1 MSVSVDIIL
10 NCIYLQHRKKNKKGI
25 IYIFIE
31 FCVLCAISGISFICS
46 FIGHTFALCLLQ
58 NAIIYILYIFSCF
71 YSFSVRF
78 KKRKQHKIF
87 VVCSR
92 MALLR
97 VNLLFLHNF
106 FIVIFFGNKKTKHF
120 QLYFIFF
127 SSQTH
132 TRMIRNTLSSL
143 YQISSINII
152 QIAYIFYIFV

>member
-1 MSVSVDIIL
+1 MHTHTHEKKRNYKNWTVSVSVDIIL

-106 FIVIFFGNKKTKHF
+106 FHRHF
-120 QLYFIFF
+120 LWQQENETFPI
-127 SSQTH
+127 
-132 TRMIRNTLSSL
+132 
-143 YQISSINII
+143 
-152 QIAYIFYIFV
+152 IFYIFLHKHTLVW